1 MNALNMSIA
10 TREWRKRKDLFKPY
24 KFSEEKRSTDQPA
37 VSPKPQAGG
46 VIASG
51 NTALATRAEWVKQRI
66 SALNKQGQGLLI
78 LAWPTDIPKLQNC
91 DNDQLDAL
99 IKAIEHVEADQSS
112 PFFQPDPTKPKPKS
126 RKIAGFDLPADEYP
140 G

>member
-1 MNALNMSIA
+1 MA
-10 TREWRKRKDLFKPY
+10 
-24 KFSEEKRSTDQPA
+24 
-37 VSPKPQAGG
+37 SPKPQAGG

-66 SALNKQGQGLLI
+66 SALTKDAQALLI
-78 LAWPTDIPKLQNC
+78 LAWPADVPKLQNC
-91 DNDQLDAL
+91 DNGQLDAL
-99 IKAIEHVEADQSS
+99 IKAIEHVEADHSS

-126 RKIAGFDLPADEYP
+126 RKIAGFDNPKDAYP